1 LQIRRTAIMRASNPR
16 GGLRVVDN
24 LPLSNP
30 LCGLL
35 GKEREEFNRADLLRV
50 IGERQI
56 ERFTFHYTG
65 VDGQL
70 KELKLPFSSARHA
83 ERLLAAGER
92 VDGSSLFKGLV
103 DAANSDLYVVPKYS
117 TAFQNPFD
125 PTSLDFIC
133 RFINR
138 DGELAPFTPDN
149 ILHIAHDRFKQRTGL
164 ELHALGELEFFLLR
178 SGDPEYYTPEKQT
191 GYHASS
197 PFFKSGGVVIEMV
210 RHLEQLTG
218 AVKYAHA
225 EVGYI
230 DSVHSDRPMLKGR
243 RAEQHEIELLTR
255 PIEVM
260 GDYIALA
267 KWVIRNVAFRHGMLA
282 TFAPKIEEGVAGNGF
297 HVHMELL
304 RDGTNIMTDT
314 NGELSD
320 AALQLI
326 GGLVH
331 YAPTL
336 SAFAN
341 TVASAYLRLVPNQ
354 EAPTRICWSDFNRS
368 ALIRVPLGWTKS
380 SDLARVVNPHEPDG
394 FTDER
399 GVQTVEIRSPDGS
412 AMFHLLLAGLV
423 TAAEYGLTE
432 EGTIELARRTH
443 VTGNIFDDQQLVAK
457 LDPLPTSCIAARRLL
472 LENRS
477 MYEERGNFPPQVI
490 DHVAAFLERE
500 DDEFLNQRLSK
511 MSAEERL
518 HITRQLMHRDIHR
531 H

>member
-1 LQIRRTAIMRASNPR
+1 VPH
-16 GGLRVVDN
+16 D

-30 LCGLL
+30 LCALV
-35 GKEREEFNRADLLRV
+35 GKEREEFTRADLLKVVSEKR
-50 IGERQI
+50 I

-70 KELKLPFSSARHA
+70 KELKLPFSDIGQA
-83 ERLLAAGER
+83 ERILAAGER

-103 DAANSDLYVVPKYS
+103 DAASSDLYVVPKYT
-117 TAFQNPFD
+117 TAFLNPFD
-125 PTSLDFIC
+125 PTSLDFVC

-138 DGELAPFTPDN
+138 ESELAPFTPDN
-149 ILHIAHDRFKQRTGL
+149 ILHIAHERFRAHTGL
-164 ELHALGELEFFLLR
+164 ELYALGELEFFLLR
-178 SGDPEYYTPEKQT
+178 EGDPEYYTPAKQT

-197 PFFKSGGVVIEMV
+197 PFFKSGEVVIEMV

-230 DSVHSDRPMLKGR
+230 DAVHSDRPMLKGR

-255 PIEVM
+255 PVEVM

-267 KWVIRNVAFRHGMLA
+267 KWLIRNVAFRRGMLA
-282 TFAPKIEEGVAGNGF
+282 TFAPKIEEGIAGNGF

-304 RDGTNIMTDT
+304 RDGKNIMTDEDGT
-314 NGELSD
+314 LSEH
-320 AALQLI
+320 ALKLI
-326 GGLVH
+326 GGLVR

-336 SAFAN
+336 SAFGN

-354 EAPTRICWSDFNRS
+354 EAPTRICWSDSNRS
-368 ALIRVPLGWTKS
+368 ALVRVPLGWSKTA
-380 SDLARVVNPHEPDG
+380 DLARVVNPDEPTE
-394 FTDER
+394 FTDRR

-423 TAAEYGLTE
+423 IAAENGLTQD
-432 EGTIELARRTH
+432 GSIELAKSTK
-443 VTGNIFDDQQLVAK
+443 VEGNIFDDEELIAR
-457 LDPLPTSCIAARRLL
+457 LDPLPTSCIAARRQLL
-472 LENRS
+472 DHRDW
-477 MYEERGNFPPQVI
+477 YEKQGNFPPQVI
-490 DHVAAFLERE
+490 DQVAEILERE
-500 DDEFLNQRLSK
+500 DDEDLNQRLSK

-518 HITRQLMHRDIHR
+518 HATRQLMHRDIHR